1 MQPYTN
7 FQPMIQ
13 QPYQQ
18 SYNQFQ
24 NYQPIDR
31 LSQLYAIQQ
40 GGVQPVAQ
48 FQNLNGRSVDNIE
61 SVVAS
66 EIPMDGTFAVFP
78 KKDLSEVYVKY
89 WTNEGKIATVRFKP
103 DYNAPADNLS
113 SEQKYDRFEE
123 ITAVLDGLY
132 NKVDALSSRIDEVLK
147 SKPSQNSR
155 NKKEVTLDE

>member
-18 SYNQFQ
+18 PYNQFQ
-24 NYQPIDR
+24 SYQPMDR
-31 LSQLYAIQQ
+31 LSQLYAMQQ
-40 GGVQPVAQ
+40 GGAQPVPQ

-66 EIPMDGTFAVFP
+66 EVPMDGTFAVFP
-78 KKDLSEVYVKY
+78 RKDLSEVYVKY

-113 SEQKYDRFEE
+113 PEQKCDRFEE

-147 SKPSQNSR
+147 SKPSQSCR